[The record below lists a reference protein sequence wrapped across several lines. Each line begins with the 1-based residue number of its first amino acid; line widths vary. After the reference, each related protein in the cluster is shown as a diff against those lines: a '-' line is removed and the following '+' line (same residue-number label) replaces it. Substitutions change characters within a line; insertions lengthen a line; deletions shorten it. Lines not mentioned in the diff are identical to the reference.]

1 MLLVKLNLHRF
12 LNLGPRTDGTTVAP
26 PPSLFNKNKT
36 QQKYQRRFFFSL
48 EKMFR
53 LLSRQP
59 KRVTNY
65 KLLCR
70 SISTVK
76 QVKPA
81 YIKSPLTST
90 TAPFQQLQGKRWTFM
105 NQKRNATTNHDLS
118 YKQTPFLQWKL
129 FPDFEHLVTQTAPAI
144 AVPAFQKLIEAAK
157 AQFIEL
163 EKTFEPTWEG
173 TIGKCKCI
181 SEKQTII

>member
-1 MLLVKLNLHRF
+1 MLLVKLNFHIF
-12 LNLGPRTDGTTVAP
+12 LNLRPRTDGPTIA
-26 PPSLFNKNKT
+26 PPSLSIRIKRSKNIKDV
-36 QQKYQRRFFFSL
+36 FFPS

-76 QVKPA
+76 QVKPT

-90 TAPFQQLQGKRWTFM
+90 TTPFQQLQGKRWTFM

-157 AQFIEL
+157 AQFVEL

-173 TIGKCKCI
+173 TIGKCKCT
-181 SEKQTII
+181 SEK